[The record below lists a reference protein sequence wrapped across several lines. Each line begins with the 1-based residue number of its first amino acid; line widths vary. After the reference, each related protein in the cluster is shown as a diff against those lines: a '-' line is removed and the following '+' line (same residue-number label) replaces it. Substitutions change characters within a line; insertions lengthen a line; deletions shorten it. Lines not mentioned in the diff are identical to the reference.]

1 MTDDDTHV
9 ATDEARPEPEQP
21 SCPARRSML
30 GCALALTVA
39 QFLGESSAEAATS
52 GNWTSAGAIKA
63 FSSGKPKLVNLVGG
77 QAPVFITKLSAT
89 SWQCLYA
96 VCTHASVALNLAP
109 SHPTYAF
116 QCPNHGA
123 RFANNGKVVR
133 GPATHPLLKL
143 PVKIVNGKVM
153 VNLAGFV

>member
-96 VCTHASVALNLAP
+96 VCTHNLVALNLAP

-116 QCPNHGA
+116 ECPNHLA
-123 RFANNGKVVR
+123 RFANNGKVVK
-133 GPATHPLLKL
+133 GPATRALLKL

-153 VNLAGFV
+153 VNLTGFV

>member
-1 MTDDDTHV
+1 MSHDDTHL
-9 ATDEARPEPEQP
+9 ATDAARSEQP
-21 SCPARRSML
+21 ACPARRAML

-39 QFLGESSAEAATS
+39 QFLGESSADAATT
-52 GNWTSAGAIKA
+52 GRWTSAGAIKA
-63 FSSGKPKLVNLVGG
+63 FSTGKPKLINLVGG

-153 VNLAGFV
+153 VNLTGFV